1 VFTNI
6 FTGIAN
12 VNGQLMIS
20 DCRVDGTALATSGD
34 IEATFGTTTDI
45 ELTENYKSG
54 DATTE
59 GGILLVLT

>member
-12 VNGQLMIS
+12 VNGQLRVS
-20 DCRVDGTALATSGD
+20 DCRVDGTALATAGD
-34 IEATFGTTTDI
+34 IETTFGTTTDI
-45 ELTENYKSG
+45 ELIENYQSG

-59 GGILLVLT
+59 PGVVIKLT